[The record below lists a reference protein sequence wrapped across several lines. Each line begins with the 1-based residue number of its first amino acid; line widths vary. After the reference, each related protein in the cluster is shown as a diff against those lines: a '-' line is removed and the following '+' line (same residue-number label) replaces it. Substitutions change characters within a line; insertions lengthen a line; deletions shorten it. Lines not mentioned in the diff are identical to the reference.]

1 MMTEQKYNAKECQ
14 KLPYFFLTASLVKS
28 GYQSKG
34 GNLLHSYSQKT
45 KLDYLSYGL
54 KDYFL
59 KVNI

>member
-1 MMTEQKYNAKECQ
+1 MMTEQKYYAKECQ
-14 KLPYFFLTASLVKS
+14 KLTYFLTASLVKS